1 MLNNKV
7 KPLSTNASHCAPEL
21 RGFYPDD
28 SSPKHRAA
36 APEINPLTSR
46 GKKII
51 ASRHE
56 IIATLTRSV
65 ATIERRTNPVPEI
78 LGATNP

>member
-7 KPLSTNASHCAPEL
+7 KPVSTNASHCAPEL

-28 SSPKHRAA
+28 SNPKHRAA
-36 APEINPLTSR
+36 APEMNPLTSR
-46 GKKII
+46 GGKIT

-56 IIATLTRSV
+56 IIVTLTRSV
-65 ATIERRTNPVPEI
+65 ATTERRANPIPEI
-78 LGATNP
+78 LGAVKP